1 MTIPSSH
8 NTPSLRNTTLCSTQA
23 SCNFD
28 EDTGS
33 RHLEIGV
40 GERQASSQL
49 PKTAPCVQGWPRI
62 LQPYKF
68 SYLFQKKSEKE
79 LVQQISTRKK
89 ITLPIFLRITTA
101 VQECCLQISLFLFV
115 LCVFFFVQMNLTTPA
130 LEEGEQRN
138 KHASKEGTIPSHPM
152 DLSQELSLDRWTPND
167 HLAWHSGMFC
177 PDLWVKIS
185 TVTTLCYDNRRSSS
199 AWLQV
204 KIPKELSKIYC
215 KIGSSC

>member
-68 SYLFQKKSEKE
+68 SYLFQKKSEKK

-101 VQECCLQISLFLFV
+101 VQECCSQISLFLFV
-115 LCVFFFVQMNLTTPA
+115 LCVFFFCTNEPYDTRL
-130 LEEGEQRN
+130 GGG
-138 KHASKEGTIPSHPM
+138 GTKKQTCIQGRYNPFSSDGSLSRVVTRQVNAKRPSGLAFGNV
-152 DLSQELSLDRWTPND
+152 LSRPLGQN
-167 HLAWHSGMFC
+167 FY
-177 PDLWVKIS
+177 
-185 TVTTLCYDNRRSSS
+185 CYDPLLWQQTIIVCMVTS
-199 AWLQV
+199 
-204 KIPKELSKIYC
+204 
-215 KIGSSC
+215 